1 MTRPRPGPRPSPGNG
16 HTHEHPHTH
25 GPEPEVIDDE
35 RLVLLISALWLAGT
49 PVAEGRVELR
59 LPRYR
64 LERMPQHLNLNRE
77 DTEEEIIL
85 TVEDRDRPGGGI

>member
-1 MTRPRPGPRPSPGNG
+1 M
-16 HTHEHPHTH
+16 HEHRLRP
-25 GPEPEVIDDE
+25 PEPEVPEVIDDE

-49 PVAEGRVELR
+49 PVAEGRVEVR

-64 LERMPQHLNLNRE
+64 LERIPDHLNLNRE

-85 TVEDRDRPGGGI
+85 TLEVRDRPGGGIEREDQSS